1 MEYSTFIKEIIDK
14 CKYNSY
20 LELGVSKGEN
30 IHLIRDVCDHSVGV
44 DIIDIREHFG
54 FKFYNITTDL
64 FFQINK
70 ATFDVIFID
79 ADHNFEQCKIDF
91 INSLKILNRSGLIL
105 LHDTD
110 PISKDFTRQEFCG
123 DSYKIISWLRE
134 NYSDLDILTLPYSVT
149 GLTLVNRK
157 TDKRVY
163 DFIKT

>member
-1 MEYSTFIKEIIDK
+1 MEYSTFIREIIDK

-30 IHLIRDVCDHSVGV
+30 IHLIRDICEETVGV
-44 DIIDIREHFG
+44 DLVDIREHFD

-70 ATFDVIFID
+70 STFDVIFID
-79 ADHNFEQCKIDF
+79 ADHSFEQCKTDF
-91 INSLKILNRSGLIL
+91 INSLKILNRLGLIV

-110 PISKDFTRQEFCG
+110 PISKDFTQQEFCG
-123 DSYKIISWLRE
+123 DSYRIISWLRD
-134 NYSDLDILTLPYSVT
+134 NYSELDILTLPYSVT